1 MMLYNQRHHVF
12 IFTLFLHPYPLSGYT
27 GDGVMMHKN
36 GLKKLICLNLLLFC
50 GIALFIPQSA
60 IAQNCTITNPATAI
74 QTSVGEYGAQRD
86 GGARSHRGVDIM
98 IPMCTPVPN
107 QTVGGQPCTIM
118 MNGTSPVWKTG
129 GYGLYARYN
138 CGPRVEVRYAHL
150 NGWTA
155 GLPSNGRSGAAKQ
168 TPPHIHYEVI
178 IYPNG
183 SSRGGIKVDPQCVWG
198 AHPNRANCCSG
209 LGANCGLGVS
219 PANMCDNTV
228 LDALVRNA
236 NNRGFGRGKTTGMS
250 IASGISPQSVGPG
263 PFEKDEPQ
271 CSDTPPDDP
280 NTPERE
286 DQQPQQGVEHEHNDI
301 TDLEAG
307 GQLPVLQPPP
317 FNPTTP
323 SIDPAP
329 DELPPVPG
337 TPGGDPTLVPTAPTS
352 EDSEISGCAMDTWVA
367 MVNQAA
373 IETRRED
380 IVNKRFIVKSDS
392 VLRFGCFEQHIK
404 TAADSLGSVFSE
416 TQKWRSRTVDL
427 IGKRVEVRRE
437 LGTQSLDN
445 ALASVVENTTQS
457 YYNRQFN
464 HAPLSGSTPVGA
476 TSGGTNC
483 NLMNR
488 VWQAAKCKNFD
499 DVNVFYSFD
508 DLKTTDP
515 REFPANMR
523 CDG

>member
-1 MMLYNQRHHVF
+1 MQ
-12 IFTLFLHPYPLSGYT
+12 
-27 GDGVMMHKN
+27 KN
-36 GLKKLICLNLLLFC
+36 CLKKLFCLNLLLIC
-50 GIALFIPQSA
+50 GFVLLIPDRA

-107 QTVGGQPCTIM
+107 QTIGGQPCTIM

-168 TPPHIHYEVI
+168 TPPHVHYEVI
-178 IYPNG
+178 VYPRG
-183 SSRGGIKVDPQCVWG
+183 ATRGGIKVDPQCVWG
-198 AHPNRANCCSG
+198 AHPNRSRCCEG
-209 LGANCGLGVS
+209 LGPNCGLGVS
-219 PANMCDNTV
+219 AANMCNDSV
-228 LDALVRNA
+228 LDGLVRNA

-250 IASGISPQSVGPG
+250 LIAGVPPQNVGPG

-286 DQQPQQGVEHEHNDI
+286 DQQAQKDVEHEHDDI

-317 FNPTTP
+317 FDPTNPNDP
-323 SIDPAP
+323 PIDQAPDAPAP
-329 DELPPVPG
+329 TPG
-337 TPGGDPTLVPTAPTS
+337 TPGGNPDLVPTVPTS
-352 EDSEISGCAMDTWVA
+352 DDSEVSGCAMDTWSA

-373 IETRRED
+373 IESRRED

-404 TAADSLGSVFSE
+404 TAADSLGTTFSE
-416 TQKWRSRTVDL
+416 TQKWRVRPVDL
-427 IGKRVEVRRE
+427 IGKEVEVRRE

-445 ALASVVENTTQS
+445 ALASVVETTTQS

-464 HAPLSGSTPVGA
+464 HAPLSGSTPVSG

-483 NLMNR
+483 DLMNR

-508 DLKTTDP
+508 DLRTTDP
-515 REFPANMR
+515 REFPPNMR